1 MTDVEPVSLEVIENH
16 LLLLGGGNHDD
27 NMRRLRR
34 FEFHYSVSLLAE
46 EFFGLVFLQND
57 EVVRIAPRGDDRT
70 LAAVARR
77 AISLGQPRLTANWNL
92 AENLYRM
99 RDKLASTSN
108 IFGDALVIC
117 EARDGEEEYGL
128 WYLQDGSHRAL
139 ACATLMLLNEAQ
151 YERQIAYCSMS
162 KRTETGAVRAGK
174 AGSGDDLCRR
184 RFDPLG

>member
-1 MTDVEPVSLEVIENH
+1 MTDVEPVSFEVIANH
-16 LLLLGGGNHDD
+16 LLRLGGGNHDD

-34 FEFHYSVSLLAE
+34 FECHCSVSLLAE

-99 RDKLASTSN
+99 REKLASTSN
-108 IFGDALVIC
+108 IFGMHWSFVKP
-117 EARDGEEEYGL
+117 EMVRKNTGYGT
-128 WYLQDGSHRAL
+128 SKMVH
-139 ACATLMLLNEAQ
+139 T
-151 YERQIAYCSMS
+151 ERS
-162 KRTETGAVRAGK
+162 RVR
-174 AGSGDDLCRR
+174 R
-184 RFDPLG
+184 